1 MHCCI
6 GALKNP
12 SPTEV
17 SEGRAVQSVTIASAM
32 PIGTKAISHGWLP
45 QYSKSQWRY
54 PGTA

>member
-32 PIGTKAISHGWLP
+32 PIGTKAISHGLL
-45 QYSKSQWRY
+45 QYSISQWRY
-54 PGTA
+54 PGSTA